1 MKLDKKYLKNLI
13 NEVLDEATRRD
24 FLKGAL
30 GLGAMGAMGA
40 KVSDL
45 NVGEDEKMA
54 AMSEE
59 DKENLFR
66 KGSEIPASSSEA
78 KQALDKLRIVPDLEF
93 YAMAPAF
100 DKAMGVDYAYVSMPM
115 IDEFYG
121 DDPEM
126 AMNIEDVEYFYDSW
140 TSTQIYKYVFGQ
152 LAFWGTYRD
161 ENDVMSRKMAPTVP
175 STDAWDQPIEM
186 PILPL
191 AWTISMEVFLERFLE
206 LEQNLEQHPEMKG
219 YILMK
224 EGLTEDRYKKM
235 KKNYEGLLKSTRSGG
250 FIQNPNHKK
259 EKK

>member
-1 MKLDKKYLKNLI
+1 MKLNREYLENLI

-66 KGSEIPASSSEA
+66 RGSEIPVSSSEA

-93 YAMAPAF
+93 YAIAPAF
-100 DKAMGVDYAYVSMPM
+100 DKAMGVRYAYASQPM

-121 DDPEM
+121 NDPEISM
-126 AMNIEDVEYFYDSW
+126 GIEDVEYFYDRW
-140 TSTQIYKYVFGQ
+140 TSTQVYKYVFGQ

-161 ENDVMSRKMAPTVP
+161 ETDAMSRQMAPTVP
-175 STDAWDQPIEM
+175 STDHWNRPTEM

-191 AWTISMEVFLERFLE
+191 AWTVSMEVFFERFLQ
-206 LEQNLEQHPEMKG
+206 LEQNLQQHPEMRE
-219 YILMK
+219 YILLK
-224 EGLTEDRYKKM
+224 EGLTEARYDEM
-235 KKNYEGLLKSTRSGG
+235 KKNYEELLEVTNSGG

>member
-1 MKLDKKYLKNLI
+1 MKLNREYLENLI

-45 NVGEDEKMA
+45 NVGEGEKMA

-66 KGSEIPASSSEA
+66 RGSEIPVSSSEA

-93 YAMAPAF
+93 YAIAPAF
-100 DKAMGVDYAYVSMPM
+100 DKAMGVRYAYASQPM

-121 DDPEM
+121 NDPEISM
-126 AMNIEDVEYFYDSW
+126 GIEDVEYFYDRW
-140 TSTQIYKYVFGQ
+140 TSTQVYKYVFGQ

-161 ENDVMSRKMAPTVP
+161 ETDAMSRQMAPTVP
-175 STDAWDQPIEM
+175 STDHWNRPTEM

-191 AWTISMEVFLERFLE
+191 AWTVSMEVFFERFLQ
-206 LEQNLEQHPEMKG
+206 LEQNLQQHPEMRE
-219 YILMK
+219 YILLK
-224 EGLTEDRYKKM
+224 EGLTEARYDEM
-235 KKNYEGLLKSTRSGG
+235 KKNYEELLEVTNSGG